1 MVDTQRFRLGPHCV
15 AFVSDVTATLAAR
28 GEGELSALLVAT
40 YVPLDVESVAR
51 ILDSLEAEGTVRRVQ
66 KDDGVCY
73 YETDGFEPNR
83 TWDIDAGEHLDDCPG
98 FRRNLDTLR
107 QDSDW
112 LRKTRE
118 QHEVLRIAAG
128 TKKSTLELGHF
139 TSRSEIPSA
148 KIQSLLND
156 FAAEGYIHVDY
167 EDDATAIKYKFP
179 AMSYPKSRYERH
191 MAILDELAER
201 PEKSQRYWVAVVL
214 VAAVILAFVIM
225 AKLSL
230 L

>member
-1 MVDTQRFRLGPHCV
+1 MVDTQRFRIGPHAV
-15 AFVSDVTATLAAR
+15 AFVADVTASLAAR
-28 GEGELSALLVAT
+28 GEGDVSALLLAT

-51 ILDSLEAEGTVRRVQ
+51 ILDSLEEEGNVHRVQ

-73 YETDGFEPNR
+73 YEIDELEERR

-98 FRRNLDTLR
+98 FMRNLDTLR
-107 QDSDW
+107 QDEDW

-118 QHEVLRIAAG
+118 QHEVLKIASN

-139 TSRSEIPSA
+139 TRRSELPSA
-148 KIQSLLND
+148 KIQSILND

-167 EDDATAIKYKFP
+167 EDDATAIKFVFP
-179 AMSYPKSRYERH
+179 ALSYPGSRYERH
-191 MAILDELAER
+191 MTILDELAAR
-201 PEKSQRYWVAVVL
+201 PGKSQRYWVAVVM
-214 VAAVILAFVIM
+214 VAAVILAFVIL

-230 L
+230 I